1 MVTSA
6 RCVGFTARVHFSLTP
21 SPFSVA
27 GVLPAPRAWLLLPL
41 SSSYSHGWSAT
52 GVQSAT
58 CLLATSLGHCGRPT
72 WRSRACPVWV
82 GCGDPASLY
91 LAGQVLASH
100 FPQVEATTMKAI
112 SPSPPQLVQNSDGE
126 GLLFTPQI
134 PVTERDQTDTQEF
147 FLSSKLL
154 SSSSCHPPLNL
165 MSRDLPLLTHG
176 WLSKAKNS

>member
-1 MVTSA
+1 MLGSPLGCTFPSLPVPSLWQEFYLHH
-6 RCVGFTARVHFSLTP
+6 VPGFS
-21 SPFSVA
+21 
-27 GVLPAPRAWLLLPL
+27 WPL

-126 GLLFTPQI
+126 ELLFTPQI

-147 FLSSKLL
+147 YLSSKLL
-154 SSSSCHPPLNL
+154 SSSSC
-165 MSRDLPLLTHG
+165 
-176 WLSKAKNS
+176 